1 MSTPAPRPRSARPR
15 PTRAVLAGLTLTVA
29 LAVAGCA
36 DQAGSGGSSTRS
48 AASEP
53 ASSAPTEATS
63 AATETMDATPS
74 SPSASMST
82 AEPPTSVPS
91 PSTSPSTTAAHA
103 RSLRSRLLPAADLP
117 GFNDEFQWHAG
128 RTRSGEHQ
136 HPFGTCQRFELS
148 DIGALRSVVRTFR
161 PPGAG
166 SHDIGRQLVAAF
178 PDDATARRAFEVLKS
193 WRTTCGDRLAE
204 HDHSHVGR
212 LQSVSLANG
221 TGAWFL
227 LSYGPVPSDADAQW
241 YDAQGMALVGSR
253 IALVRLAMVGQDYNY
268 DAGEEPMVAAVQRA
282 AARLS

>member
-29 LAVAGCA
+29 LTVAGCA

-82 AEPPTSVPS
+82 AEPTTSVPS

-103 RSLRSRLLPAADLP
+103 RSLRSRLLPAADMP
-117 GFNDEFQWHAG
+117 GFNDEFQWRPG
-128 RTRSGEHQ
+128 RTRIGEHQ
-136 HPFGTCQRFELS
+136 QPFGTCQRFELS

-166 SHDIGRQLVAAF
+166 SHDIGRQLVASF
-178 PDDATARRAFEVLKS
+178 PDEATARRAFEVLKS
-193 WRTTCGDRLAE
+193 WRTTCGDRLSE
-204 HDHSHVGR
+204 HKQSRVGR
-212 LQSVSLANG
+212 LKSVPLPDG
-221 TGAWFL
+221 TGAWYL
-227 LSYGPVPSDADAQW
+227 LNYGPTTFDQDAHW

-253 IALVRLAMVGQDYNY
+253 ITLLQLALAGQDYNY
-268 DAGEEPMVAAVQRA
+268 DPGTEPMVAAVQRA
-282 AARLS
+282 ATRLS